1 MVFFY
6 GIMIADKLELGLPQW
21 LGKERR
27 SRNLSVFVSF
37 DSVGFSIAS
46 EIGILRRNRLQLSGP
61 DQVDDDSGYLRIELC
76 PGAAFKLACDHIQR
90 EGLLVN
96 SLGGHCVKAVGAA
109 DDPRHEWNV
118 FALDPFGIARTVIL
132 FMMGLGA
139 LDNLRDGRDPFQDRG
154 AARGMALHDGEF
166 LVGQFPR
173 LVQNAVPDS
182 PQ

>member
-61 DQVDDDSGYLRIELC
+61 DQVDDGFCAR
-76 PGAAFKLACDHIQR
+76 PGGVARRADAF
-90 EGLLVN
+90 G
-96 SLGGHCVKAVGAA
+96 
-109 DDPRHEWNV
+109 
-118 FALDPFGIARTVIL
+118 
-132 FMMGLGA
+132 
-139 LDNLRDGRDPFQDRG
+139 
-154 AARGMALHDGEF
+154 
-166 LVGQFPR
+166 
-173 LVQNAVPDS
+173 
-182 PQ
+182 